1 MREKLV
7 RFMQG
12 RYGAYGADRLTRFL
26 LIAWLVLFVVTSFL
40 RVTGLQVFPLLILVF
55 MYFRLMSRNIPARY
69 KENET
74 YLRLTAGVRTRLNGL
89 RGNRISGDNAYH
101 IYTCP
106 NCSQKIRIPSG
117 KGRIMVHC
125 PRCSNEFLKVS

>member
-1 MREKLV
+1 MREKLI

-26 LIAWLVLFVVTSFL
+26 LIVWLVLFVVLSFVRIPAL
-40 RVTGLQVFPLLILVF
+40 RLLPFAILVY

-74 YLRLTAGVRTRLNGL
+74 YLRMTAAVRTRLNGL
-89 RGNRISGDNAYH
+89 RRRQVTGDGAYH

-106 NCSQKIRIPSG
+106 NCAQKIRIPRG